1 MVSQLYGR
9 KRSFGRKYGK
19 QMTLEIIF
27 MALTLTILVFIAY
40 LQFKTYVVTQ
50 VTLVGLVDFL
60 QSLEDQDYGETQ
72 QFH

>member
-1 MVSQLYGR
+1 
-9 KRSFGRKYGK
+9 
-19 QMTLEIIF
+19 MTLEIIF
-27 MALTLTILVFIAY
+27 MALTLTLLVFIAY

-72 QFH
+72 QFY

>member
-1 MVSQLYGR
+1 
-9 KRSFGRKYGK
+9 
-19 QMTLEIIF
+19 MTVEIVF
-27 MALTLTILVFIAY
+27 RALTLTLLGFIAY